1 MSSDT
6 KTENSRGGFG
16 SKIGFILAAAGS
28 AVGLGNIWRFP
39 YLAARYGGG
48 IFLLIYLILAITFG
62 FTMMLTEIALGRK
75 TGKSVLGAYKEADKR
90 FAPLGWLAA
99 AVPAI
104 ILPYYCVIGG
114 WVLKYMCMF
123 ITGNGGDAANSQFA
137 AGSGSSLTF
146 FEHYISLLGQPTLFF
161 VLYVLI
167 GSVAVLL
174 GVEKGIEKVSKILM
188 PVLLV
193 LIIIIAGYTLTMDG
207 AMDGLKY
214 YVLPDF
220 TDFTVTKLLKTI
232 AAAVGQLFYSMSLA
246 MGIMVTYGSY
256 MRKSDSLEG
265 SVRQIEVFD
274 TAVAFLAGMVI
285 VPSVFVFS
293 KGDPAAL
300 NAGPGLM
307 FITLPKVFDSM
318 PGGQIIGAAFF
329 LLVSLAAL
337 TSSISLM
344 ETVVAAVMEKT
355 KMSRSVSC
363 FAVIAFTIIVG
374 MLSVMGYSVWSDF
387 ELMGMQILDF
397 FDFISNNI
405 FMPILAFFTC
415 ILFGYVIKTKYV
427 EDEVQING
435 DKFRSVHLYRI
446 MIKVFCPI
454 CMIIILLTPF
464 VTDI

>member
-1 MSSDT
+1 
-6 KTENSRGGFG
+6 
-16 SKIGFILAAAGS
+16 
-28 AVGLGNIWRFP
+28 
-39 YLAARYGGG
+39 
-48 IFLLIYLILAITFG
+48 
-62 FTMMLTEIALGRK
+62 
-75 TGKSVLGAYKEADKR
+75 
-90 FAPLGWLAA
+90 
-99 AVPAI
+99 
-104 ILPYYCVIGG
+104 
-114 WVLKYMCMF
+114 
-123 ITGNGGDAANSQFA
+123 
-137 AGSGSSLTF
+137 
-146 FEHYISLLGQPTLFF
+146 
-161 VLYVLI
+161 
-167 GSVAVLL
+167 
-174 GVEKGIEKVSKILM
+174 
-188 PVLLV
+188 
-193 LIIIIAGYTLTMDG
+193 
-207 AMDGLKY
+207 
-214 YVLPDF
+214 
-220 TDFTVTKLLKTI
+220 
-232 AAAVGQLFYSMSLA
+232 
-246 MGIMVTYGSY
+246 

-427 EDEVQING
+427 EDEVQVNG
-435 DKFRSVHLYRI
+435 DKFRSVYLYRI